1 MKSKRNRLLHSDS
14 DSDPM
19 GTVANLFDVA
29 MVFAV
34 ALMVALVSRFNMT
47 EMFSKED
54 FTMVKN
60 PGKENMK
67 IITKEGQEIK
77 KYTPSED
84 QKTSG
89 KRGKKVGVAYQLENG
104 EIIEIS
110 DDVIC
115 NYTVIKDSELKTH
128 ILYDKYTDGITNS
141 IYYVVDMIK
150 KFFRNLK
157 KKRQ

>member
-1 MKSKRNRLLHSDS
+1 MKRNRLLHNQT

-34 ALMVALVSRFNMT
+34 ALMVALVTRFNMT

-60 PGKENMK
+60 PGKENME

-77 KYTPSED
+77 RYTPSDE
-84 QKTSG
+84 QETSG
-89 KRGKKVGVAYQLENG
+89 NRGIKVGVAYQLESG
-104 EIIEIS
+104 EII
-110 DDVIC
+110 
-115 NYTVIKDSELKTH
+115 
-128 ILYDKYTDGITNS
+128 
-141 IYYVVDMIK
+141 YVPE
-150 KFFRNLK
+150 
-157 KKRQ
+157 

>member
-60 PGKENMK
+60 PGKENME
-67 IITKEGQEIK
+67 IITKE
-77 KYTPSED
+77 YTPSED

-104 EIIEIS
+104 EII
-110 DDVIC
+110 
-115 NYTVIKDSELKTH
+115 
-128 ILYDKYTDGITNS
+128 
-141 IYYVVDMIK
+141 YVPE
-150 KFFRNLK
+150 
-157 KKRQ
+157 